1 MIDQI
6 KQQIA
11 RLWRAQPDQRDRAAV
26 HAGEWPGDLT
36 FQSFLLNPRST
47 RNQKQKLPFENEGQL
62 VK

>member
-36 FQSFLLNPRST
+36 FQSFLL
-47 RNQKQKLPFENEGQL
+47 
-62 VK
+62 